1 MYLCVALVA
10 GMLAC
15 WQVLP
20 GPASHNPFGGRA
32 RVLLIPF
39 LFVGATLSINH
50 VFGFTND
57 LIESSATGMSVFE
70 RLLHPGD
77 RIAAIAGFTFDS
89 LLFSRDRCFVLLV
102 FLVLLI
108 SCPVLAVTGPLRAP
122 GIFLM
127 LAILMVFV
135 VYLATPAKIHW
146 HLYTSLPRVVWQL
159 TPCMLIWM
167 AYLLRELISSWVST
181 ASPETQAA

>member
-1 MYLCVALVA
+1 MV
-10 GMLAC
+10 
-15 WQVLP
+15 
-20 GPASHNPFGGRA
+20 
-32 RVLLIPF
+32 PF

-57 LIESSATGMSVFE
+57 LIGSSATGTSFFE
-70 RLLHPGD
+70 RLLNAGD
-77 RIAAIAGFTFDS
+77 RGAAIAGFTFDS
-89 LLFSRDRCFVLLV
+89 LLMSPDRCFVFLV

-108 SCPVLAVTGPLRAP
+108 SCPVRAVTGPLRAP

-146 HLYTSLPRVVWQL
+146 HLFTSLPRVMWQL
-159 TPCMLIWM
+159 TPCMLLWM
-167 AYLLRELISSWVST
+167 AYLLRELTSSRGSAAT
-181 ASPETQAA
+181 PETQAI